1 MKKTASFDTNQLIGK
16 KFKYKGK
23 YGLSEWTDIVKDV
36 EFHHSIVFD
45 KPLNLYVPKKGEDF
59 KAEKLNIVGF
69 NYNLQIRAT
78 RTDNVYEFENCI
90 FVDYER

>member
-36 EFHHSIVFD
+36 TSQHSIVFD
-45 KPLNLYVPKKGEDF
+45 KSLNLYVPKKGEEF
-59 KAEKLNIVGF
+59 KAEKLSVIG
-69 NYNLQIRAT
+69 YKYILQIRAT
-78 RTDNVYEFENCI
+78 RTNNWYEFENCI

>member
-1 MKKTASFDTNQLIGK
+1 MKKTASFDTTKLIGK
-16 KFKYKGK
+16 SFRYKGK

-36 EFHHSIVFD
+36 TFLYSIEFD
-45 KPLNLYVPKKGEDF
+45 KPFKLYVPKKGEEF
-59 KAEKLNIVGF
+59 KEEKLNIIGYG
-69 NYNLQIRAT
+69 YNLQIRAT